1 MYRKTHEK
9 QQYNT
14 RHAKQAKKPF
24 HLPRESHYFSI
35 YVFLCIKVQIFVF
48 ATAVRI
54 FELESEY

>member
-1 MYRKTHEK
+1 MYQKTHEK
-9 QQYNT
+9 QQQNT

-35 YVFLCIKVQIFVF
+35 LCIKVQIFVF

-54 FELESEY
+54 FKLESKY